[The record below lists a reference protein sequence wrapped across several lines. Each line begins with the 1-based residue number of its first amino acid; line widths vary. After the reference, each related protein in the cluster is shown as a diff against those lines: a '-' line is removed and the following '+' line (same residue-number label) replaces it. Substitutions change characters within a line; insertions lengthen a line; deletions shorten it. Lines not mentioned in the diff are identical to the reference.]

1 MSDRLKDL
9 FETALELARPQRDAW
24 LAECCRDDD
33 GMRDRLLELLAAHE
47 AAGDF
52 LEHPAELVAAV
63 VADGD
68 DLDLGFAPGDAVAG
82 YELVERLGVGGF
94 GSVWRARQRVPV
106 VRDVA
111 LKIVHGEVAVGG
123 RESQSLAAMRH
134 PGVAKVF
141 DAGALADGRA
151 WLAMELVDGEPIDV
165 WCRTRAVPLR
175 ERLRLFVEVCNA
187 LQHAH
192 GKGVVHLDV
201 KPNNVLVGERDG
213 RAQPVVVDFG
223 LARGTHVETGVREGQ
238 GPIGTPEYM
247 SPEQAAGDLAAVD
260 VRTDVYALGVLLY
273 ELAAGERPFVREPGT
288 TGLAELLRRIRE
300 VAPEPPSR
308 RATGRLP
315 RELDWIVA
323 RALAK
328 DPGDRYPSVASL
340 ADDVRRLLDAEPVS
354 VGPRGAGY
362 RLRCFVVRHRWAAAT
377 SLVAVSLALAGTLA
391 ALHGWS
397 QAETGRLAAEAATQ
411 RAQRALAL
419 VENLWEA
426 ADPVRFGS
434 ADYPVRELFADF
446 ERLLPP
452 LVAGDPAV
460 ELRVRLSMARVQR
473 VLGSHDQAA
482 VHADRAVAL
491 AVAAEDPDGE
501 VQALLERARVS
512 FELGQIPDA
521 EAAVSTGLARLGTS
535 PAPAVRANLHEVLAN
550 CRLRSGRPDD
560 ALAAAETAAAMRQE
574 LGEPLAI
581 ARSCLQLSNLHGS
594 LGRVDLALAQLA
606 RAKATFATL
615 DPGHPDRLVALQHE
629 AALLQRQGDRA
640 GAEPVL
646 RECLDRRRALFGERN
661 AHVAWTEADLGWLLH
676 ERGRHA
682 EAEPL
687 LRHALATLR
696 ERLGESHLYVSEAGQ
711 RLGAVATALG
721 RFEEAEALLR
731 AAADR
736 YGRLPGHPVEGLVG
750 CLGNL
755 AALWEAK
762 GEPGEAIELMRQA
775 VQIARERL
783 PADHFVV
790 SVGMTNLAK
799 LLYDRGER
807 AEAAELLEQALRRSQ
822 GAGRRGEAELQR
834 RRLVQILRELGR
846 DDAAAQW
853 SR

>member
-1 MSDRLKDL
+1 MSDRLKEL
-9 FETALELARPQRDAW
+9 FETALELAPSQRDDW
-24 LAECCRDDD
+24 LAQRCRDDAEL
-33 GMRDRLLELLAAHE
+33 RDRLHELLAAHE

-63 VADGD
+63 VADD
-68 DLDLGFAPGDAVAG
+68 DDDLGFAPGDTVAR

-94 GSVWRARQRVPV
+94 GSVWRARQRDPV

-111 LKIVHGEVAVGG
+111 LKIVHGEVPVGG

-134 PGVAKVF
+134 PGIAKVF

-165 WCRTRAVPLR
+165 WCRTRSVPLR
-175 ERLRLFVEVCNA
+175 ERLQLFVEVGNA

-201 KPNNVLVGERDG
+201 KPTNVLVGERDG

-223 LARGTHVETGVREGQ
+223 LSRPTSAESIGRDGQ

-260 VRTDVYALGVLLY
+260 VRTDVHALGILLY
-273 ELAAGERPFVREPGT
+273 ELCAGVRPFERDAGP

-300 VAPEPPSR
+300 VAPTPPSR
-308 RATGRLP
+308 RTAERLP

-323 RALAK
+323 RAMAK
-328 DPGDRYPSVASL
+328 DPADRYPSVASL
-340 ADDVRRLLDAEPVS
+340 TDDVRRCLEAEPVS

-362 RLRCFVVRHRWAAAT
+362 RLRCFVARHRWAAAT
-377 SLVAVSLALAGTLA
+377 LLVAVALALAGGVA

-397 QAETGRLAAEAATQ
+397 QAEAGRQAAEAATQ

-452 LVAGDPAV
+452 LVAGEPAV

-473 VLGSHDQAA
+473 VLGSHAA
-482 VHADRAVAL
+482 AREHADRAVAL
-491 AVAAEDPDGE
+491 ALAAGDGLGE
-501 VQALLERARVS
+501 VQALLERARVA
-512 FELGQIPDA
+512 FELGEVATA
-521 EAAVSTGLARLGTS
+521 ESAATSGLARLPSDDAT
-535 PAPAVRANLHEVLAN
+535 AARADLHEVLAN
-550 CRLRSGRPDD
+550 CHLRSGRPDE
-560 ALAAAETAAAMRQE
+560 ALAAAETAAAVRQAI
-574 LGEPLAI
+574 GEPLGI
-581 ARSCLQLSNLHGS
+581 ARSCLQLSNLQGS
-594 LGRVDLALAQLA
+594 LGRVDLALAQLNA
-606 RAKATFATL
+606 AKAKFAVL

-640 GAEPVL
+640 GAELVL
-646 RECLDRRRALFGERN
+646 RECLARRRALFGDRN

-676 ERGRHA
+676 ERGRDG

-687 LRHALATLR
+687 LRQALATLR
-696 ERLGESHLYVSEAGQ
+696 ERLGDSHLYVSEASQ
-711 RLGAVATALG
+711 RLGAVLTGTGHLD
-721 RFEEAEALLR
+721 EAEGLLR

-736 YGRLPGHPVEGLVG
+736 YRRLPGHPVEGLVG

-755 AALWEAK
+755 AVLQQAK
-762 GEPGEAIELMRQA
+762 GDAAAAIAQLREA
-775 VQIARERL
+775 VQIATERL

-807 AEAAELLEQALRRSQ
+807 EAAAELLEQALRRSQ
-822 GAGRRGEAELQR
+822 SAGRRGEADLQR
-834 RRLVQILRELGR
+834 QRLVQILRELGR
-846 DDAAAQW
+846 DDAAARW